1 MASNVD
7 TADGETVILNCID
20 SNGSTLDVHHHEEI
34 FISTVDVSQWDLTS
48 LAHRPI
54 IKIKANRQSESCFDS
69 ISIHWDMESFLSMLR
84 FISGCSLDLTSENFL
99 PLYEAALFFGVE
111 KLLLVCRSWLDYV
124 TSEGWI
130 WPPQLCLEDLVH
142 IWEYGR
148 ENGNNINM
156 GYHAAIDFIPQ
167 LTDYLARNFI
177 WMTSCKTF
185 HNVPFE
191 LLLSCVRRPCLTID
205 SEKHLCD
212 ALLLWLVANTIT
224 SDLLSSIGD
233 ARLEILTE
241 RDLRSPSELEK
252 AATSYAQLRAKVA
265 NQIRTTLLPLPFA
278 AGKRRCPFFSKFA
291 ERSVDAICSLAT
303 SHSFSLENILG
314 GGNFNQLRIRLTE
327 YTKILDLSS
336 CPQINLPLLLLS
348 MLPSDNLDKMLTKKL
363 SQLSL
368 KLERPNMDISRIPWE
383 NFPVLTFE
391 AVQVVDV
398 SNCPMLHLEAA
409 IECFSKSFPSLT
421 ILKAAYILNFRT
433 MKLHQLLQ
441 KCPLLSD
448 IDLTVDSTPLLPAKL
463 SVISSFPAVMLQTST
478 SFHEETC
485 PAVPAFHFVRRLSHI
500 TKLILEGRTDIYDSD
515 LHSVAECCP
524 SLCCI
529 NLNACTSITDS
540 GISVLVLKCVE
551 LHSIFACDTSFGQNC
566 VLSLCPNISRVD
578 ILAMKIEKHTN
589 SLANKLQI
597 LHIGG
602 CKGIN
607 ETSLLELVSQTHR
620 IRSLCLRETQLVDN
634 SLYKFSGSSLEMLD
648 ISDTKDDVLSVA
660 KHSAPSFKLPLLY
673 MDYCQRPKAFHLVSC
688 HAVSHVVRR
697 NPDLKCLVARG
708 CRHLLQEENDILESS
723 PALSYNCPVLYYEL
737 GNSCNLE
744 EISLGW
750 GFSFF
755 SLEALRPAIKML
767 RTFVVGLGGSLGE
780 DGLKL
785 VPTFCPWLETLIL
798 YFQVVSDSV
807 VRNILET
814 LKNLQVLALCYCF
827 GDISSLSFQSS
838 APRLRK
844 LKLERVSAQMTND
857 DLFTLTQNCMNLT
870 ELSLVGCRR
879 LNPESQDTISKGWPG
894 LISLHLED
902 CGGVTAKGVTSLM
915 NCQALEDLLL
925 RHNGLGIGRNFIIC
939 AASRMPLLRKVAVD
953 VCDAKDGDFDLPD
966 FLDRNFLR
974 IVKIARCNLKR
985 RTLDSMKSGPCTTP
999 VHAETLI
1006 LTWDSKK
1013 LSRTVVKERL

>member
-7 TADGETVILNCID
+7 TAEGETVILNCID

-54 IKIKANRQSESCFDS
+54 IKIKANRQRLIQQSTYFDGLLSGSFSESCFDS

-111 KLLLVCRSWLDYV
+111 KLLLVCRSWLGYV

-148 ENGNNINM
+148 EN
-156 GYHAAIDFIPQ
+156 AIDFLPQ
-167 LTDYLARNFI
+167 LIDYLARNFI

-212 ALLLWLVANTIT
+212 ALLQWLVANTIT
-224 SDLLSSIGD
+224 SDLLSFIGD

-241 RDLRSPSELEK
+241 
-252 AATSYAQLRAKVA
+252 
-265 NQIRTTLLPLPFA
+265 IRTTLLPLPFA

-409 IECFSKSFPSLT
+409 MECFSKSFPSLT
-421 ILKAAYILNFRT
+421 TLKAAYILNFRT

-441 KCPLLSD
+441 KCPLLSG

-485 PAVPAFHFVRRLSHI
+485 PAVPAFHFVRRLSLI

-648 ISDTKDDVLSVA
+648 ISDTK
-660 KHSAPSFKLPLLY
+660 
-673 MDYCQRPKAFHLVSC
+673 VSC

-1013 LSRTVVKERL
+1013 LSKTVVKERL

>member
-1 MASNVD
+1 MASDVD

-20 SNGSTLDVHHHEEI
+20 SNESRLDGDREEI
-34 FISTVDVSQWDLTS
+34 VISTAEVSRWDLT
-48 LAHRPI
+48 LLGHRSI
-54 IKIKANRQSESCFDS
+54 IKIKANRQRLIRQSSYFHGLLSGSFSESCCDS
-69 ISIHWDMESFLSMLR
+69 ISIHWDMESLLSMLQ
-84 FISGCSLDLTSENFL
+84 FIFGCSLDLTSENFL
-99 PLYEAALFFGVE
+99 PLYEAALFFGVD

-124 TSEGWI
+124 TSEVRI
-130 WPPQLCLEDLVH
+130 WPPELCLEDLVH
-142 IWEYGR
+142 IWDY
-148 ENGNNINM
+148 
-156 GYHAAIDFIPQ
+156 AIDFIPQ
-167 LTDYLARNFI
+167 LTGYLASNFI
-177 WMTSCKTF
+177 WMASCDSF

-191 LLLSCVRRPCLTID
+191 LLLSCVKQPCLTVD

-212 ALLLWLVANTIT
+212 AILLWLAANTDP
-224 SDLLSSIGD
+224 SDRLSSTGD

-241 RDLRSPSELEK
+241 
-252 AATSYAQLRAKVA
+252 
-265 NQIRTTLLPLPFA
+265 IRTSLLSLPFA

-291 ERSVDAICSLAT
+291 ERSVVAICSLAA
-303 SHSFSLENILG
+303 SRSFILADILG
-314 GGNFNQLRIRLTE
+314 GGDCNQLRIRLTE
-327 YTKILDLSS
+327 YTKILDLSG
-336 CPQINLPLLLLS
+336 CPQINLPLLLLN
-348 MLPSDNLDKMLTKKL
+348 MLPCSYYLDKLLMKKL
-363 SQLSL
+363 NQLSL
-368 KLERPNMDISRIPWE
+368 KLERHTDISRISWE
-383 NFPVLTFE
+383 TFPVLTFE

-409 IECFSKSFPSLT
+409 IEFFSKSFPSLT
-421 ILKAAYILNFRT
+421 TLKAAYILTFRT
-433 MKLHQLLQ
+433 MKLYQLLQ
-441 KCPLLSD
+441 RCPLLSD
-448 IDLTVDSTPLLPAKL
+448 IDLTVDSTPVIPAKV
-463 SVISSFPAVMLQTST
+463 SVISSFPAVMLQIST
-478 SFHEETC
+478 SPNDETC
-485 PAVPAFHFVRRLSHI
+485 PDVPAFHFSRQLSNI

-515 LHSVAECCP
+515 LQNIAECCP

-540 GISVLVLKCVE
+540 GISILVLKCVE
-551 LHSIFACDTSFGQNC
+551 LHSIFACDTSFGYNC
-566 VLSLCPNISRVD
+566 VLSLCRNISRLDAV
-578 ILAMKIEKHTN
+578 AMKMADDTN
-589 SLANKLQI
+589 SLAYKLQI

-607 ETSLLELVSQTHR
+607 ETSLLELISQTQS
-620 IRSLCLRETQLVDN
+620 IRSLCLRETQLVNN

-648 ISDTKDDVLSVA
+648 VSDTK
-660 KHSAPSFKLPLLY
+660 
-673 MDYCQRPKAFHLVSC
+673 VSC
-688 HAVSHVVRR
+688 GAVSHVVRG
-697 NPDLKCLVARG
+697 NPLLKCLIARG
-708 CRHLLQEENDILESS
+708 CRHLLQEENYILGKS
-723 PALSYNCPVLYYEL
+723 PELYYEL
-737 GNSCNLE
+737 GKSCNLE

-767 RTFVVGLGGSLGE
+767 RTFIVGLGGSLGE

-827 GDISSLSFQSS
+827 GEISSLSFQSS

-844 LKLERVSAQMTND
+844 LKLERVSTQMTND
-857 DLFTLTQNCMNLT
+857 DLLILSRNCMNLT
-870 ELSLVGCRR
+870 ELSLVGCKC
-879 LNPESQDTISKGWPG
+879 LNSESQDTISNGWPG

-902 CGGVTAKGVTSLM
+902 CGEITAQGVTSLM

-925 RHNGLGIGRNFIIC
+925 RHNGLGIDRNFIIR

-966 FLDRNFLR
+966 FPNRNFLC
-974 IVKIARCNLKR
+974 ILKIARCNLKR
-985 RTLDSMKSGPCTTP
+985 RSFGSTKSGTCTTP

-1006 LTWDSKK
+1006 LTWDSRK